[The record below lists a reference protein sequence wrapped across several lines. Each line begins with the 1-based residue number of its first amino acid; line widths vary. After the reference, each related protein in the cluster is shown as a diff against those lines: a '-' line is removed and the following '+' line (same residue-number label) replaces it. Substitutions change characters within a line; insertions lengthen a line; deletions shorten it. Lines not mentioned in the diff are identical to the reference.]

1 MSAEQCGREGVSGA
15 ALARASTPP
24 ALTVIICVLCAV
36 LIGWPGSSHPAE
48 SAAPN
53 TELPQG
59 TTIDRNNL
67 GKFASLVPQALAFA
81 IRHGLTVHVV
91 KTRSIEWPQAYQ
103 RATEQ
108 YSSQVYLDARD
119 TMQNYVAG
127 LPFPMIEPTDP
138 KQAVKI
144 AYNWHWGP
152 FIPPQISLSAM
163 QKTRAWR
170 LDPHHP
176 TTLIEDDAQRDFRNE
191 GSCEQ
196 IVILR
201 YTHTL
206 RWLADPR
213 RLDSP
218 VEFKQR
224 GDYCGLQPNAYIMIQ
239 YLDPDRSNDGWFFP
253 QAVRRWRRGRLRG
266 GYPHQRCTYACAQFW
281 WEYVPPKTEAY
292 TYRLTG
298 EQPLL
303 ACMDTKVGRGGIE
316 RSQSAARFGTVDCEV
331 RAAYVLELMP
341 KASPERILRSKLF
354 LDKETYLCLG
364 AEFYREEASPDA
376 LVPMWSRQNSNSND
390 TRMFLA
396 DDYYVPGDRPRF
408 LLSLN
413 MEEQPHILD
422 ADEPSKNLFNPRNE
436 GYRIH

>member
-1 MSAEQCGREGVSGA
+1 VASPSARPAVTLLIGLLSGA
-15 ALARASTPP
+15 
-24 ALTVIICVLCAV
+24 VIA
-36 LIGWPGSSHPAE
+36 WPGSSHPAE
-48 SAAPN
+48 SALRSSAVP
-53 TELPQG
+53 G

-67 GKFASLVPQALAFA
+67 EEFASLMPPALRFA
-81 IRHGLTVHVV
+81 VQHGLTVRVV
-91 KTRSIEWPQAYQ
+91 KARSIRWPVAYQ

-108 YSSQVYLDARD
+108 YSSQVHLDARD
-119 TMQNYVAG
+119 AMQNYVAG
-127 LPFPMIEPTDP
+127 LPFPMIEPADP
-138 KQAVKI
+138 KRPVKI

-152 FIPPQISLSAM
+152 FIPPQINLSAM

-176 TTLIEDDAQRDFRNE
+176 KTLIDDEPQRDFRNE

-206 RWLADPR
+206 RWLADSR
-213 RLDSP
+213 RHDSP

-224 GDYCGLQPNAYIMIQ
+224 GDYCGLQPNAYMMIQ
-239 YLDPDRSNDGWFFP
+239 YLDPDRSNDAWFFP
-253 QAVRRWRRGRLRG
+253 QAVRRWRRMKLRG
-266 GYPHQRCTYACAQFW
+266 GDPHQRCTYACAQFW

-292 TYRLTG
+292 TYRLIG

-303 ACMDTKVGRGGIE
+303 ACMDAKGGRAGIE
-316 RSQSAARFGTVDCEV
+316 RSQNAARFGSVDCEV
-331 RAAYVLELMP
+331 RAAFVLELIP
-341 KASPERILRSKLF
+341 QAAPERILRSKLF

-364 AEFYREEASPDA
+364 AEFYREQAAPDA
-376 LVPMWSRQNSNSND
+376 LVPMWSRQDLDSND

-396 DDYYVPGDRPRF
+396 DDYYVPGDRPLF
-408 LLSLN
+408 FLSLN
-413 MEEQPHILD
+413 MEEQPHLLD
-422 ADEPSKNLFNPRNE
+422 ADEPSINLFNPRIE